1 MKMQYKTP
9 AVEVVEVRLQ
19 GTVLEDVVMGGESIV
34 GTTMDAKE
42 TDFEEDDTFTTPTQ
56 PNLWDD
62 EEQ

>member
-42 TDFEEDDTFTTPTQ
+42 TEFEDESLIKPTQ

-62 EEQ
+62 NEEE